1 MQLTPEFIASLIVDE
16 HYLEAAPKQTVVA
29 VLKLENGQVVI
40 GESHCLD
47 PERFVAEVG
56 ARNARADAVRKIWA
70 MAGYAVREAVH
81 QRDKR
86 QEREALGEALAFLQE
101 DAKRIILPH

>member
-16 HYLEAAPKQTVVA
+16 HYIEVAPKQSVVA

-47 PERFVAEVG
+47 PERFVTEVG
-56 ARNARADAVRKIWA
+56 TRIAREDAVRKIWA
-70 MAGYAVREAVH
+70 MAGYAMREAVL

-86 QEREALGEALAFLQE
+86 QAREALAGVPD
-101 DAKRIILPH
+101 DAPRIVLPH

>member
-16 HYLEAAPKQTVVA
+16 QYIEVATKQTVVA

-40 GESHCLD
+40 GEAHCLE

-70 MAGYAVREAVH
+70 MAGYAMREAVL
-81 QRDKR
+81 QRHKR
-86 QEREALGEALAFLQE
+86 LEREVLAGMPE
-101 DAKRIILPH
+101 DAPRIVLPH